1 MVRLDRRDVLRAMA
15 GGLLCAAAPAALTP
29 AAAAGETRIG
39 GLIEAASEL
48 PTVAQRI
55 AFISR
60 AFLGTPYR
68 GFTLIGG
75 PRKTEQ
81 FVIRD
86 DGFDCVTFC
95 ETVLAAARAGRPDDF
110 DDVLRQIRYR
120 DGSVEWRE
128 RNHYFSDWSEFNI
141 ANGICRAVA
150 LPGGVAIDKT
160 LAYERGLEPRQA
172 SFTAI
177 PRASLLAHRER
188 LATGDI
194 IGFLSERPGLD
205 YFHTGFIVVRADGA
219 VLLRH
224 AAKSR
229 RRILDEELK
238 RFVAA
243 TRVKR
248 VTVLRPQE
256 PWVENAIV

>member
-1 MVRLDRRDVLRAMA
+1 MSPLARRDVLRAMA
-15 GGLLCAAAPAALTP
+15 GVLCCAVTARPST
-29 AAAAGETRIG
+29 AGETRIAA
-39 GLIEAASEL
+39 LIEGASAL

-55 AFISR
+55 DFISR
-60 AFLGTPYR
+60 ALIGTPYR

-75 PRKTEQ
+75 PRLAEQ

-95 ETVLAAARAGRPDDF
+95 ETVLAAARVGRATDF
-110 DDVLRQIRYR
+110 EHVLRQIRYR
-120 DGSVEWRE
+120 EGAVDWRE

-141 ANGICRAVA
+141 ANGVCRAVM
-150 LPGGVAIDKT
+150 LPGGVAIDKSLT
-160 LAYERGLEPRQA
+160 YERALGTRQA
-172 SFTAI
+172 LFTAI
-177 PRASLLAHRER
+177 PRASLAAHADR

-205 YFHTGFIVVRADGA
+205 YFHTGFIVIDRGNKTW
-219 VLLRH
+219 LRH

-229 RRILDEELK
+229 QRVADEELA
-238 RFVAA
+238 RFVAR

-256 PWVENAIV
+256 PWVESSVV

>member
-1 MVRLDRRDVLRAMA
+1 MA
-15 GGLLCAAAPAALTP
+15 GEMRIGSLID
-29 AAAAGETRIG
+29 AAG
-39 GLIEAASEL
+39 AL

-55 AFISR
+55 DFISR
-60 AFLGTPYR
+60 ALIGTPYR
-68 GFTLIGG
+68 GFTLVGG
-75 PRKTEQ
+75 PRQPEQ

-95 ETVLAAARAGRPDDF
+95 ETVLAAARVARTADF
-110 DDVLRQIRYR
+110 ENALRQIRYR
-120 DGSVEWRE
+120 EGSVEWRE

-141 ANGICRAVA
+141 ANGVCRAVM
-150 LPGGVAIDKT
+150 LPGSVSIDKP
-160 LAYERGLEPRQA
+160 LAYMAELGPRRA
-172 SFTAI
+172 LFTAI
-177 PRASLLAHRER
+177 PRASLIAHRER

-205 YFHTGFIVVRADGA
+205 YFHTGFIVIGPGNKMW
-219 VLLRH
+219 LRH

-229 RRILDEELK
+229 HRVLDEDLAHFIA
-238 RFVAA
+238 R

-256 PWVENAIV
+256 PWMENEIV

>member
-1 MVRLDRRDVLRAMA
+1 MGQLGRRDVLR
-15 GGLLCAAAPAALTP
+15 GLVGALCCATATRPSEAS
-29 AAAAGETRIG
+29 ETRIAT
-39 GLIEAASEL
+39 LIDEAAPL
-48 PTVAQRI
+48 PTVAQRV
-55 AFISR
+55 AFISH
-60 AFLGTPYR
+60 ALLGTPYR

-75 PRKTEQ
+75 PKLAEQ

-95 ETVLAAARAGRPDDF
+95 ETVLAAARVSRAADF
-110 DDVLRQIRYR
+110 EHALRQIRYR

-141 ANGICRAVA
+141 ANGVCRAVP
-150 LPGGVAIDKT
+150 LPGGVPVDKPLT
-160 LAYERGLEPRQA
+160 YERGLEPRQA
-172 SFTAI
+172 SFVAI
-177 PRASLLAHRER
+177 PRASLLANRER

-205 YFHTGFIVVRADGA
+205 YFHTGFIVVDGDR
-219 VLLRH
+219 LWLRH

-229 RRILDEELK
+229 RRVLDEDLA
-238 RFVAA
+238 RFVAR

-248 VTVLRPQE
+248 VTLLRPQE
-256 PWVENAIV
+256 PWVESGVV

>member
-1 MVRLDRRDVLRAMA
+1 MRHAAPSRRHVLQLLA
-15 GGLLCAAAPAALTP
+15 GGAAL
-29 AAAAGETRIG
+29 AAGIRPGAAGETRIG
-39 GLIEAASEL
+39 GLIEAASAL

-55 AFISR
+55 DFISR
-60 AFLGTPYR
+60 AFIGTPYR

-75 PRKTEQ
+75 PRQTEQ
-81 FVIRD
+81 FVVRD

-95 ETVLAAARAGRPDDF
+95 ETVLAAARVGRPQDF
-110 DDVLRQIRYR
+110 DGALRQIRYR
-120 DGSVEWRE
+120 EGSVTWRE

-150 LPGGVAIDKT
+150 MPGSVAIDKT
-160 LAYERGLEPRQA
+160 LTFERGLEPRRV
-172 SFTAI
+172 SFTAV
-177 PRASLLAHRER
+177 PRASLLAHRGR

-205 YFHTGFIVVRADGA
+205 YFHTGFIIVGRSGT

-229 RRILDEELK
+229 RRVVDEDLA
-238 RFVAA
+238 RFVAGN
-243 TRVKR
+243 RVRR

-256 PWVENAIV
+256 PWVEDRVV

>member
-1 MVRLDRRDVLRAMA
+1 MRRPARRDVLRAMA
-15 GGLLCAAAPAALTP
+15 GALSCAVAIRPSS
-29 AAAAGETRIG
+29 AGETRIG
-39 GLIEAASEL
+39 TLIERASNL

-55 AFISR
+55 GFISH
-60 AFLGTPYR
+60 ALLGLPYR

-75 PRKTEQ
+75 PHQQEE

-95 ETVLAAARAGRPDDF
+95 ETVLAAARVSRAVDF
-110 DDVLRQIRYR
+110 DEVLRQIRYR
-120 DGSVEWRE
+120 NGDVAWRE

-141 ANGICRAVA
+141 ANGVCRAVM
-150 LPGGVAIDKT
+150 LPGGVAIDKMLT
-160 LAYERGLEPRQA
+160 YERGLGARQA

-177 PRASLLAHRER
+177 PRASLAAHMDR

-205 YFHTGFIVVRADGA
+205 YFHTGFIVVSPGGK
-219 VLLRH
+219 LWLRH

-229 RRILDEELK
+229 QRVLDEDLA
-238 RFVAA
+238 RFIVR

-256 PWVENAIV
+256 PWAESAVV